1 MSPAKPCC
9 NCGLDIS
16 HRAPQAEHCD
26 GNERTP
32 PVHARSIGRTRRGP
46 ERSSTVVSRKLDT
59 DLLPKDC
66 DAGGLYLSAE
76 TDRERAQTVEVAERT
91 AKLARAFPNENLV
104 AVLMWP
110 RMRAYLRDAEHRQPS
125 CRRRRLVAVPPS
137 QPIVRARPPAGELG
151 ASRMMPSDREAVRA
165 GAARGL
171 AEVLRARRPD
181 LSWHVVDPLDTD
193 RRRGLALNAEAAN
206 GAGGENPDAIIEPA
220 APANPDDRQRAA

>member
-1 MSPAKPCC
+1 MSGDQHSPRSRDAGAEPGRGLEDRHYHPRLGWMNGQMRDFLTLLARDSTTSAGDRTAGEDEPRQSPVS

-32 PVHARSIGRTRRGP
+32 PVHARSMGRTRRGP
-46 ERSSTVVSRKLDT
+46 ERSRTVVSRKLDT

-125 CRRRRLVAVPPS
+125 CRRAAPCGRTAPRNRSFVPDP
-137 QPIVRARPPAGELG
+137 ARE
-151 ASRMMPSDREAVRA
+151 SS
-165 GAARGL
+165 GL
-171 AEVLRARRPD
+171 AA
-181 LSWHVVDPLDTD
+181 
-193 RRRGLALNAEAAN
+193 
-206 GAGGENPDAIIEPA
+206 
-220 APANPDDRQRAA
+220 